1 MNSSINVQPPMNIKI
16 PEYMPKGIANAY
28 WLLEN
33 EMKKGKDAK
42 FCVYYDP
49 DIDGLFSGLLAEEY
63 LERLGFKNIHYKYY
77 LHCMLIINH

>member
-1 MNSSINVQPPMNIKI
+1 
-16 PEYMPKGIANAY
+16 
-28 WLLEN
+28 
-33 EMKKGKDAK
+33 MKKGKDAK

-77 LHCMLIINH
+77 LHYMLYIQLKDMSF